1 MHLPAASRPTR
12 VRRLLAV
19 SAAAA
24 FVVIG
29 PTACDYGAYSG
40 GSSDGY
46 AAGGQAESSS
56 GDNVVPVGNS
66 SPSTEESRRDRWQN
80 AYVSNGGGDDGDG
93 DGDNEQPPATTTTAP
108 AAEPTDPAATPDP
121 AAPVGSPAPGE
132 SAAPGAEAPTE
143 SASATGTA
151 APADPNGRA
160 VIAGGGENRD
170 NNGQNVLGRDCAS
183 GTNANL
189 DLHTGF
195 QEAEAQCVETAM
207 GAVANEENLP
217 SLLITDAPEQVEV
230 GQAFT
235 LQVSTR
241 NLVRDRFLGAAA
253 GGYYL
258 ESSFLD
264 GNGLQRGHF
273 HTACRILPST
283 TEAPDS
289 SGAPAFFVATQDNG
303 GGAAPDVVTIEVP
316 GINSAGDLQCTS
328 WAGDGSHRTPMMSRA
343 NQTPAIDSVRITVGG
358 NGQAAA
364 PGENGNAAGGAA
376 QSQVPQPPAEGAQ
389 GQEGAGATAENNG
402 AGNGAENE
410 GGNNG
415 AVESA
420 EATSAETSE
429 AEVAEVANNNETAEA
444 AASTAGAG
452 ANN

>member
-24 FVVIG
+24 FVMIG

-66 SPSTEESRRDRWQN
+66 SPSTEESPRDRWQN
-80 AYVSNGGGDDGDG
+80 AYVSNGGGGDDGDG
-93 DGDNEQPPATTTTAP
+93 DEQPAATTEP
-108 AAEPTDPAATPDP
+108 AAAETTDPAATPDP
-121 AAPVGSPAPGE
+121 AAPVGNPASEDP
-132 SAAPGAEAPTE
+132 AATGTAAPTE

-151 APADPNGRA
+151 APGGANGFDA
-160 VIAGGGENRD
+160 VPPLDGGEKGA
-170 NNGQNVLGRDCAS
+170 NNGLDVLGRDCTNS
-183 GTNANL
+183 GL
-189 DLHTGF
+189 PPHTGF

-207 GAVANEENLP
+207 GAVADESELP
-217 SLLITDAPEQVEV
+217 SLLITSAPQQIKV
-230 GQAFT
+230 GEGFQ
-235 LQVSTR
+235 LKVSTR

-258 ESSFLD
+258 EASFLND
-264 GNGLQRGHF
+264 QGLQRGHF

-289 SGAPAFFVATQDNG
+289 SGAPAFFVATQDGG

-316 GINSAGDLQCTS
+316 GANIKQDGELQCTS

-343 NQTPAIDSVRITVGG
+343 NQTPA
-358 NGQAAA
+358 
-364 PGENGNAAGGAA
+364 ENGDAADGAA
-376 QSQVPQPPAEGAQ
+376 LSQVPQPPAEGAQ

-402 AGNGAENE
+402 AENE

-415 AVESA
+415 AGESA

-429 AEVAEVANNNETAEA
+429 AEVAEVANDETAEA

-452 ANN
+452 TNN

>member
-1 MHLPAASRPTR
+1 MHLPAASRSTR

-24 FVVIG
+24 FVMIG

-66 SPSTEESRRDRWQN
+66 SPSTEESGRDRWQN

-93 DGDNEQPPATTTTAP
+93 DGDGDGDNEQPAATPTTAP
-108 AAEPTDPAATPDP
+108 AAELTDPAATPDT
-121 AAPVGSPAPGE
+121 VGSPAPGDP
-132 SAAPGAEAPTE
+132 AVTGTAAPTE
-143 SASATGTA
+143 SASATATA
-151 APADPNGRA
+151 APGDVNGFDA
-160 VIAGGGENRD
+160 VPPLDGGENGV
-170 NNGQNVLGRDCAS
+170 NNGLDVLGRDCTNS
-183 GTNANL
+183 GL
-189 DLHTGF
+189 PPHTGF
-195 QEAEAQCVETAM
+195 QEAKAQCVETAM
-207 GAVANEENLP
+207 GAVADENNLP
-217 SLLITDAPEQVEV
+217 SLLITDAPKEVAV
-230 GQAFT
+230 GQAFE
-235 LQVSTR
+235 LKVSTR

-258 ESSFLD
+258 EASFLD
-264 GNGLQRGHF
+264 GKGLQRGHF

-283 TEAPDS
+283 GEAPDS
-289 SGAPAFFVATQDNG
+289 KGAPEFFVATQDNG
-303 GGAAPDVVTIEVP
+303 GGKAPDSVTINVP
-316 GINSAGDLQCTS
+316 GIKSAGELQCTS

-364 PGENGNAAGGAA
+364 PAENGNVAGGAA

-402 AGNGAENE
+402 AENE
-410 GGNNG
+410 GANNG
-415 AVESA
+415 AGESA
-420 EATSAETSE
+420 DATSAETSE
-429 AEVAEVANNNETAEA
+429 AEVAEVANNETAEA

-452 ANN
+452 TNN

>member
-24 FVVIG
+24 FVMIG

-46 AAGGQAESSS
+46 AAGGQAESSD

-80 AYVSNGGGDDGDG
+80 RYVSNGGGDDGDG
-93 DGDNEQPPATTTTAP
+93 GDNEQPAATATTAP

-121 AAPVGSPAPGE
+121 AAPVGSPAPGDP
-132 SAAPGAEAPTE
+132 AVTGTAAPTE
-143 SASATGTA
+143 SASATETA
-151 APADPNGRA
+151 APGGANGFDA
-160 VIAGGGENRD
+160 VPPLDGGAKGA
-170 NNGQNVLGRDCAS
+170 NNGLDVLGRDCTNS
-183 GTNANL
+183 GL
-189 DLHTGF
+189 PPHTGF
-195 QEAEAQCVETAM
+195 QEAKAQCVETAM
-207 GAVANEENLP
+207 GAVADENNLP
-217 SLLITDAPEQVEV
+217 SLLITDAPKEVAV
-230 GQAFT
+230 GQAFE
-235 LQVSTR
+235 LKVSTR

-258 ESSFLD
+258 EASFLD
-264 GNGLQRGHF
+264 GKGLQRGHF

-283 TEAPDS
+283 GEAPDS
-289 SGAPAFFVATQDNG
+289 KGAPDFFVATQDNG
-303 GGAAPDVVTIEVP
+303 GGKAPDTVTINVP
-316 GINSAGDLQCTS
+316 GIKSAGELQCTS

-364 PGENGNAAGGAA
+364 PAENGNAAGGAA
-376 QSQVPQPPAEGAQ
+376 ESQVPQPPAEGAQ

-402 AGNGAENE
+402 AGSGAENE

-415 AVESA
+415 AGESA
-420 EATSAETSE
+420 EATAEETSE
-429 AEVAEVANNNETAEA
+429 AEVAEVTNNDTAEA
-444 AASTAGAG
+444 SASTAGAG
-452 ANN
+452 SGS

>member
-1 MHLPAASRPTR
+1 M
-12 VRRLLAV
+12 
-19 SAAAA
+19 
-24 FVVIG
+24 IG
-29 PTACDYGAYSG
+29 PTACDYGAYGG

-66 SPSTEESRRDRWQN
+66 SPSTEESRSDRWQN

-93 DGDNEQPPATTTTAP
+93 DVDNEQPAATATTAP

-121 AAPVGSPAPGE
+121 AAPVGSPAPGDP
-132 SAAPGAEAPTE
+132 AATGTAAPTE

-160 VIAGGGENRD
+160 VVAAGGENRD

-195 QEAEAQCVETAM
+195 QEAKAQCVETAM
-207 GAVANEENLP
+207 GAVADENNLP
-217 SLLITDAPEQVEV
+217 SLLITDAPKEVAV
-230 GQAFT
+230 GQAFE
-235 LQVSTR
+235 LKVSTR

-258 ESSFLD
+258 EASFLD
-264 GNGLQRGHF
+264 GKGLQRGHF

-283 TEAPDS
+283 GEAPDS
-289 SGAPAFFVATQDNG
+289 KGAPEFFVATQDNG
-303 GGAAPDVVTIEVP
+303 GGKAPDVVTIQVP
-316 GINSAGDLQCTS
+316 GINKAGELQCTS

-343 NQTPAIDSVRITVGG
+343 NQTPAIDSVRVTVGG

-364 PGENGNAAGGAA
+364 PAENGNAAGGAA
-376 QSQVPQPPAEGAQ
+376 ESQVPQPPAEGAQ

-402 AGNGAENE
+402 ADSGAENE

-415 AVESA
+415 AGESA

-429 AEVAEVANNNETAEA
+429 AEVAEVANNDTDEA

-452 ANN
+452 SGS